1 MAMRGLLWSAKVAVV
16 GLALIAALLVGEVR
30 MPWNRTG
37 GDKAR
42 EAVLRTDLRTFRD
55 VIAQYREDRGAYP
68 GSLEALVREG
78 YLRMIPVDPIT
89 KSSASWTVD
98 RVTVDG
104 RTGVAD
110 VHSGSDERGSDGR
123 KYSQW

>member
-1 MAMRGLLWSAKVAVV
+1 MRGLLWSAKVAVV

-68 GSLEALVREG
+68 GSLEALVRER

-89 KSSASWTVD
+89 KRSASWTVD

>member
-1 MAMRGLLWSAKVAVV
+1 MRQLLWSAKVAVV
-16 GLALIAALLVGEVR
+16 GLALIAALLVAGGVR
-30 MPWNRTG
+30 MRWNPTG
-37 GDKAR
+37 GHGAR

-104 RTGVAD
+104 RTGIAD
-110 VHSGSDERGSDGR
+110 VHSGADERGSDGR